1 MSFASEL
8 KTSII
13 NDGHKS
19 SCCRK
24 AFIYGVLFTKAKLV
38 SDEVHF
44 NTESDLYADFL
55 SKYIQEFFGK
65 TAEVSR
71 PSGGGRCRRVSF
83 SSKSASKYLDQIAS
97 GVDPVVEKCALC
109 RSSFI
114 RGIFFASGRVCDP
127 AKQYLLEFSP
137 VNYPESLLGIFSEL
151 GFEMKL
157 TERRGEPLIYVKKS
171 STIEDFFAYAALN
184 NAAFEI
190 MNVKIEGELRN
201 NANRIANCETN
212 NIDRA
217 VNATLRQLMVLDAL
231 DEANLL
237 SSLPE
242 ELERTARM
250 RLKHRD
256 LSIPQ
261 LAAISTPPI
270 SKSGLTHRLKRIT
283 ELASQMMPGILK

>member
-1 MSFASEL
+1 MSFSSEL
-8 KTSII
+8 KTSIT

-24 AFIYGVLFTKAKLV
+24 AFIYGVLFTKAKLCR
-38 SDEVHF
+38 DEVIF
-44 NTESDLYADFL
+44 NTESDPYAEFL
-55 SKYIQEFFGK
+55 SKYIKEFFGK
-65 TAEVSR
+65 DAKVSR
-71 PSGGGRCRRVSF
+71 PAGGGRCRQVSF
-83 SSKSASKYLDQIAS
+83 SSKSASKYLESLAES
-97 GVDPVVEKCALC
+97 KDPVVEKCALC
-109 RSSFI
+109 KTAFL
-114 RGIFFASGRVCDP
+114 RGIFFASGRICDP

-137 VNYPESLLGIFSEL
+137 VNYPETVINIFSEL
-151 GFEMKL
+151 GIEMKL

-171 STIEDFFAYAALN
+171 STIEDFFAFASLN

-217 VNATLRQLMVLDAL
+217 VNATLKQLMVLDAL
-231 DEANLL
+231 DKANLL

-242 ELERTARM
+242 ELERTARL

-261 LAAISTPPI
+261 LAAIHVPTI

-283 ELASQMMPGILK
+283 EIASQMMPTLLK